1 MSEEDRMNRLRV
13 FSFISLLAVVLTFGL
28 AAAEETPAAN
38 AKPPTEAHQQ
48 TITVKPAA
56 NGCAVVLSTKVG
68 KALGTP
74 EGLASTSLGETGRER
89 VGSVIACQCGAR
101 VESKEC
107 PQGGSCTCGPG
118 ETPAVVC
125 N

>member
-1 MSEEDRMNRLRV
+1 MRRV
-13 FSFISLLAVVLTFGL
+13 LGYIFAGTLWAVPLLAAGQTEKPP
-28 AAAEETPAAN
+28 AAA
-38 AKPPTEAHQQ
+38 EAHQQ
-48 TITVKPAA
+48 TMTVKPTA
-56 NGCAVVLSTKVG
+56 NGCAVALSTKVG

-74 EGLASTSLGETGRER
+74 EGLSSATLGETGSEP
-89 VGSVIACQCGAR
+89 VGSLIACQCSTK